1 LDCFFSLLIFF
12 LVSSVLDDLLL
23 EKIDGIF
30 FSGIWV
36 VVVVAGVLTKISTVV
51 LSVVFSA
58 FFVAAINLGFFL

>member
-1 LDCFFSLLIFF
+1 M
-12 LVSSVLDDLLL
+12 LDDLLL